1 MKIKQDEY
9 TVPPLWLLEREGLT
23 AAEFSE
29 ARTVLVNCRLSLCDD
44 ERNGHSGRIHS
55 PPGRKPPAQLRINTV
70 TEPAV
75 GISRAPPSLALASA
89 TALQPAWVIFRK
101 YRWVSSG
108 ARRSFGCLW
117 RRTGEYPPAR
127 LLLPAG
133 LARGTPPTDHPPDS
147 R

>member
-55 PPGRKPPAQLRINTV
+55 PPGRKPPAQLRINNV
-70 TEPAV
+70 TE
-75 GISRAPPSLALASA
+75 
-89 TALQPAWVIFRK
+89 TAGWN
-101 YRWVSSG
+101 
-108 ARRSFGCLW
+108 
-117 RRTGEYPPAR
+117 
-127 LLLPAG
+127 
-133 LARGTPPTDHPPDS
+133 LARGTPSFWPGLSYRPPGSLLES
-147 R
+147 RGGSILPRAEAPARSSP